1 MLRKIFT
8 ENKNSIDICMEC
20 RYSPSFKKW
29 VPIRCVKHEPYTIS
43 DIEKKALDY
52 CHKVK
57 PIFDDIDVNFEVS
70 KDELSSYNYITYI
83 KLK

>member
-1 MLRKIFT
+1 MEYFI
-8 ENKNSIDICMEC
+8 KNSPNWSNEEL
-20 RYSPSFKKW
+20 RYEINIFKE
-29 VPIRCVKHEPYTIS
+29 IY
-43 DIEKKALDY
+43 KK
-52 CHKVK
+52 K